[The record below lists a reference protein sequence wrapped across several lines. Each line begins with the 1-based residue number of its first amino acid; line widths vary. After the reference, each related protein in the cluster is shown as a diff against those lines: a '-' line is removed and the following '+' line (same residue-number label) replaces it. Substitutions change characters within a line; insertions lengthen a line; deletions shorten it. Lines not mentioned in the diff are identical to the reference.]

1 MDERQALKKGDK
13 MIAASQIETKDFWTI
28 QEASENTGRCPETI
42 RKWIKSG
49 ILTRHECEGAVLVLK
64 AQMRLINKVK
74 PKRKKLKPI
83 KQIPKDKEILT
94 LREAEFV
101 FGLQVKDFYELIGE
115 GKIADHRRDGHRRN
129 EPVLVSRSELSRF
142 FSRSPEFPIDGM
154 RNTTSGDIITLDEAT
169 IVTGRSKNTLR
180 RWKREGLIRDYRAP
194 SELSNPNAPLVLSK
208 REILEVAEKL
218 QRTTQE
224 EHSTSSES
232 VVELSKRLD
241 ALELGLE
248 KVERGMVRVIEIAR
262 EQIKTAKEER
272 EKNESRIA
280 KILERLTEYDSTFV
294 MIENAFLGAAE
305 HLRK

>member
-1 MDERQALKKGDK
+1 
-13 MIAASQIETKDFWTI
+13 MITASEIETKDFWTV
-28 QEASENTGRCPETI
+28 QEASESTGRCPETI

-49 ILTRHECEGAVLVLK
+49 ILTRHECEGAILVLK

-74 PKRKKLKPI
+74 PRRKRLKPI
-83 KQIPKDKEILT
+83 KRIPDDKEILN
-94 LREAEFV
+94 LREAEFI
-101 FGLQVKDFYELIGE
+101 FGLQVNDFYELIRE

-180 RWKREGLIRDYRAP
+180 RWKREGLIRDHRAP
-194 SELSNPNAPLVLSK
+194 SELSNPNAPLMLSK
-208 REILEVAEKL
+208 REVLAAAEKFP
-218 QRTTQE
+218 RTTQE
-224 EHSTSSES
+224 EHSTLNGS
-232 VVELSKRLD
+232 VDDLLKRLD
-241 ALELGLE
+241 ALELE
-248 KVERGMVRVIEIAR
+248 FAKMKES
-262 EQIKTAKEER
+262 AKEESK
-272 EKNESRIA
+272 KNESRIA